1 MKKRAQVFL
10 LFAFL
15 AIGCAE
21 PIIRTESAPSAGA
34 DLAKYQKIAIVDF
47 QITAGSGRASKLLHD
62 ALFNELRKRHY
73 NVVGRIET
81 KRKVKEAGIPTDFT
95 TLNSNAYRIGEVLR
109 ADAIIGGT
117 ISSFPLSDEEIFF
130 NQSVSI
136 SMIDSIKKF
145 PVWFGTGS
153 CKDGTLKG
161 CANRIAKSVMKN
173 FPKARKIR

>member
-1 MKKRAQVFL
+1 MKKTTQVFL
-10 LFAFL
+10 LFAAL
-15 AIGCAE
+15 TIGCAE
-21 PIIRTESAPSAGA
+21 PIIKTESAPSAGA

-47 QITAGSGRASKLLHD
+47 QITAGSDRASKLLHD
-62 ALFNELRKRHY
+62 ALVDQLRSKGY
-73 NVVGRIET
+73 DVVGRIET
-81 KRKVKEAGIPTDFT
+81 QRRINNAGISTNFA
-95 TLNSNAYRIGEVLR
+95 TLTQNAYRIGELLR

-117 ISSFPLSDEEIFF
+117 ISSFALSDEEIFF

-136 SMIDSIKKF
+136 TMIDSIKRF